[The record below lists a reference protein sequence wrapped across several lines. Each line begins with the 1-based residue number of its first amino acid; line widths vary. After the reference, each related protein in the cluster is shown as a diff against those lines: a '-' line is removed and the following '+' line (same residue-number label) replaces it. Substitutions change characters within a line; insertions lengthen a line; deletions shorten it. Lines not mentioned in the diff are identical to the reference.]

1 MRDNVKQTWLSLL
14 LGDRPFI
21 EEKSYWMHE
30 QNYEFTRQRDECI
43 RQMQQNV
50 EEEKR
55 RIYASY
61 FLCYSHLNL
70 RSYDKLAKIQKN

>member
-1 MRDNVKQTWLSLL
+1 
-14 LGDRPFI
+14 
-21 EEKSYWMHE
+21 MHE